1 MEGDKKKRRRNW
13 HDGEV
18 HCLCQFVQKHKYV
31 LFGKAGHAS
40 VPVEKRKKKYWR
52 KATAILRANGY
63 QREEEEIIRKWADL
77 KQRALKYK
85 AQRNMTGGGSLEI
98 RPTLE
103 AVLEILA
110 RETVEGVVGSSDE
123 AGFSSSQ
130 DTIDGDNEA
139 CLLFSSMAAGA
150 CSRTPVPV
158 NTTSAAVNTTTIS
171 VNTTTAAVNTTTA
184 TTTTTTTA
192 IAAATTSAS
201 TTKTPP
207 RKLSPTDQLVELE
220 RERIRLLEKQVSL
233 SAERNLFLSRIAN
246 ALEVMEKNGIQSLG
260 MIEL

>member
-1 MEGDKKKRRRNW
+1 
-13 HDGEV
+13 
-18 HCLCQFVQKHKYV
+18 
-31 LFGKAGHAS
+31 
-40 VPVEKRKKKYWR
+40 
-52 KATAILRANGY
+52 
-63 QREEEEIIRKWADL
+63 
-77 KQRALKYK
+77 
-85 AQRNMTGGGSLEI
+85 MTGGGSLEI

-150 CSRTPVPV
+150 CSCTPVPV

>member
-1 MEGDKKKRRRNW
+1 MEDEKKKRRRNW

-18 HCLCQFVQKHKYV
+18 HCLCHYVQRHKSV

-40 VPVEKRKKKYWR
+40 VPVEKRKKKYWK
-52 KATAILRANGY
+52 KATAVLRANGY
-63 QREEEEIIRKWADL
+63 QREEEEVVRKWADL

-85 AQRNMTGGGSLEI
+85 AQRNMTGGGSLEV

-103 AVLEILA
+103 AVLEVLA
-110 RETVEGVVGSSDE
+110 RETVQGVVASSDE

-150 CSRTPVPV
+150 CSRTPDRVK
-158 NTTSAAVNTTTIS
+158 TTSTVVNTTTTV
-171 VNTTTAAVNTTTA
+171 VNTATAAVNTSTAA
-184 TTTTTTTA
+184 TTTTLTA
-192 IAAATTSAS
+192 IAAATTSA
-201 TTKTPP
+201 TKTPQ
-207 RKLSPTDQLVELE
+207 RKLSSTDQLVELE
-220 RERIRLLEKQVSL
+220 KERIRLLEKQVSL

-246 ALEVMEKNGIQSLG
+246 ALEAIEKNGIQSLG
-260 MIEL
+260 MIEF